1 MAEHEIECIDWQSVW
16 VSSENPSK
24 AQLPRVCLPS
34 DSQQSGVARQS
45 GHLLIGNGPP
55 TSRPP
60 HPSPYT
66 LTRYHLSLSQQTFP
80 VSTHLSLTYWKLLE
94 IFLPCLV
101 SPHPPPTPAPL
112 KSPLNSVVMQT
123 VNLRRVRARCWL
135 RRGWVSNAAITSGG
149 DSGWIIIKA
158 SPLPLMWTCLINTRL
173 LGGTRQM
180 NRRRMIGKGVA
191 LLIHPPAECFVTM
204 PQDRE
209 RHGAGQECTQFR
221 KKEEFFFCWPSFI
234 QCRTVNGGWCAVFD
248 YSRKQKL
255 FRQ

>member
-1 MAEHEIECIDWQSVW
+1 MDPHFQT
-16 VSSENPSK
+16 PSP
-24 AQLPRVCLPS
+24 LPLHFNTVPSITLAANLPS
-34 DSQQSGVARQS
+34 VYSLVPDILETLGNFPA
-45 GHLLIGNGPP
+45 LLGLPTPPP
-55 TSRPP
+55 TS
-60 HPSPYT
+60 
-66 LTRYHLSLSQQTFP
+66 
-80 VSTHLSLTYWKLLE
+80 
-94 IFLPCLV
+94 
-101 SPHPPPTPAPL
+101 APL

-209 RHGAGQECTQFR
+209 RYGVGWECTQFR
-221 KKEEFFFCWPSFI
+221 KKEEGFIFSWAFI
-234 QCRTVNGGWCAVFD
+234 QWRMKNCKWC
-248 YSRKQKL
+248 SRKTEAIQTIRNVQINPLWGWDVATNHQRTYILQSVWNENIWRLDGKCPPIGGSGIWNT
-255 FRQ
+255 